1 VWHTLHNI
9 SLAPPLWGKA
19 SETAYTYFNSEMLNI
34 PELNFFRYCEGN
46 WKVIRWATEAYSSWA
61 HNYLKPKEAI
71 DTKTVRVNKQK
82 HDLLDDPSLLQ
93 IDNDKEKDD
102 VIAQSLEPNPI
113 QNALVSEPAHTPPAS
128 TLVLTQVSS
137 LHIT

>member
-1 VWHTLHNI
+1 
-9 SLAPPLWGKA
+9 LWGKA

-34 PELNFFRYCEGN
+34 PELDFFRYCEGN

-61 HNYLKPKEAI
+61 HNYLKPKEAV

-102 VIAQSLEPNPI
+102 VIAQSLELNPI